1 MARHFEN
8 WLKAYMAYTAA
19 TEPPAIFNYWVGV
32 STIAAALQGKVY
44 LGMGLFEWTPTSY
57 IILVGPSG
65 CGKSSAIHSGMNLL
79 RQVKGIHFGSDTL
92 TWQAMIDE
100 LLATTVTRGK
110 GTQRRHSSIT
120 YAVDELGTFLNPR
133 DNKLMS
139 SLTKIWGGDGGQNFS
154 KSTRGEGLLEVMRPQ
169 LNLLAGATPS
179 WISDNFPPSLIGTG
193 FTSRCIL
200 VYAAAKQNLI
210 AYPKRAAQQQ
220 GLGDMAKMARL
231 LTEDLREIAKLQGEV
246 TLSEEAYARG
256 TAWYEACSHHPPVGL
271 APENFS
277 GYLQRRQAHMHK
289 LALALS
295 AATGDSLVVEASHLD
310 EAIMVLESTERAMPE
325 ALSGMRDEMRP
336 QIRLEEVLRKYGTVA
351 KIDLFARFKNRL
363 DWRDFEK
370 IVVALTDAGM
380 VAEIITPSGRA
391 LRWLGTQPKDSL
403 PS

>member
-1 MARHFEN
+1 
-8 WLKAYMAYTAA
+8 MAYTAA

-179 WISDNFPPSLIGTG
+179 WISEHLPPALIGGG
-193 FTSRCIL
+193 FTSRCVL
-200 VYAAAKQNLI
+200 VYAEAKQNLV
-210 AYPKRAAQQQ
+210 AYPRRASLQQ
-220 GLGDMAKMARL
+220 GLGEVWKMGPK
-231 LTEDLREIAKLQGEV
+231 LTEDLVAISKLQGEF

-256 TAWYEACSHHPPVGL
+256 ESWYEQSSKLPPVGL
-271 APENFS
+271 PPEHFS
-277 GYLQRRQAHMHK
+277 GYLNRRQAHMHK
-289 LALALS
+289 LAMSLS
-295 AATGDSLVVEASHLD
+295 AAENNSLIIESRHLD
-310 EAIMVLESTERAMPE
+310 EAIMMLETTERTMPVAIAGLNE
-325 ALSGMRDEMRP
+325 ELRP
-336 QIRLEEVLRKYGTVA
+336 AIRVEEVLRRYGSVNQV
-351 KIDLFARFKNRL
+351 DLYARFKNKM
-363 DWRDFEK
+363 DWRTFIQILKQLE
-370 IVVALTDAGM
+370 DAGM
-380 VAEIITPSGRA
+380 VCETHTANGRA
-391 LRWLGTQPKDSL
+391 VRWLGAQPKDSL